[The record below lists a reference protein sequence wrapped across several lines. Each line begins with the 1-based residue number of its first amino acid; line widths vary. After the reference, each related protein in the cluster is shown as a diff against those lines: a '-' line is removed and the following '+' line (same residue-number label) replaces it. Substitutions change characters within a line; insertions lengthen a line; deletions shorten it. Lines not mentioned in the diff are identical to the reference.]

1 MKKFLLSALLLSFA
15 SGSALAKDNHKKATG
30 KKKTSPAAAAPAA
43 GGGGCEDDKDFTERF
58 EATNQECGS
67 KISGGIVGKEM
78 NASQCSNISDGLRAN
93 CQDAGGANKAKV
105 ASSIKKV
112 CCHYD
117 AAAKKVKV
125 ELKGGTLHA
134 YFNIDTVEDPSSGV
148 RCQVAKTLGLKEPSD
163 GINCSKY

>member
-1 MKKFLLSALLLSFA
+1 MKKLLMSALVLSLP
-15 SGSALAKDNHKKATG
+15 SGSAFAKEKHKKASG
-30 KKKTSPAAAAPAA
+30 KKKAPAAAAPAA
-43 GGGGCEDDKDFTERF
+43 SAGGCEDDKDFTERF

-67 KISGGIVGKEM
+67 KISGGIIGKEM

-148 RCQVAKTLGLKEPSD
+148 RCQVAKLLGLKEPSD